1 MTYGDSGSQ
10 VGTELDAI
18 SGRMRTQTLQV
29 LLHHWR
35 TIKGPLL
42 MPSRRQID
50 PVEFGSILP
59 RIWLCD
65 YEPESDRFRYR
76 LTGEKVAKRFG
87 HKLSKHYLDDNTDPD
102 YYPRVHRY
110 YRNVVDLPA
119 VLYIYGRL
127 YAETANPIHG
137 ERLLLPLSEDGR
149 TVQSVIGATA
159 EIPRLEVDG
168 ERFLPEYQKHI
179 YVTLESGAVVE
190 ETLPV

>member
-1 MTYGDSGSQ
+1 MAYGDSSSLIE
-10 VGTELDAI
+10 TELDAI
-18 SGRMRTQTLQV
+18 SGRMRTQTLKV

-50 PVEFGSILP
+50 PVELGAALP

-65 YEPESDRFRYR
+65 YEPEVDSFRYR

-127 YAETANPIHG
+127 YAETENPMHG
-137 ERLLLPLSEDGR
+137 ERILLPLSDDGR
-149 TVQSVIGATA
+149 TVHSVIGATA
-159 EIPRLEVDG
+159 EVSRLESDG
-168 ERFLPEYQKHI
+168 GRFLPEYQKHT
-179 YVTLESGAVVE
+179 YVTLETGAVIE
-190 ETLPV
+190 ESLPV